1 MPRQARLDAPGL
13 LQHVMA
19 RGIERR
25 EIFRDDTDRRSFLD
39 RLAVILD
46 ETQTQCY
53 DWALIPNHY
62 HLLLRTTLTP
72 LPTVM
77 RSLMTGYAITFNKRH
92 RRAGHLFQN
101 RYKSVVCEED
111 NYLLELTRYIHL
123 NPLRAELVKDLKDL
137 DKYPWSGHSSII
149 GKCENPLVPKK
160 KEPISADELMDGS
173 RFHQEAEKAG
183 IDPQDPVKREEL
195 LSEKT
200 IEDVLLNFG
209 ETIEEARK
217 KYRQF
222 VKDGIE
228 RGSRPE
234 LQGGGL
240 IRSSGGSKASLLGL
254 MFEEREQ
261 ADQRILGSGEFVANA
276 LKASN
281 DSYGEASG
289 LKRISLHELSKKVSS
304 SLDIKEEE
312 LRSPMKKRSVTR
324 AKSVFGYLSIKKM
337 GYTGREVGTFLNI
350 RGYSAIR
357 RAEEGEKIIGKYPHL
372 WDLA

>member
-1 MPRQARLDAPGL
+1 M
-13 LQHVMA
+13 
-19 RGIERR
+19 
-25 EIFRDDTDRRSFLD
+25 
-39 RLAVILD
+39 
-46 ETQTQCY
+46 
-53 DWALIPNHY
+53 
-62 HLLLRTTLTP
+62 
-72 LPTVM
+72 
-77 RSLMTGYAITFNKRH
+77 
-92 RRAGHLFQN
+92 
-101 RYKSVVCEED
+101 
-111 NYLLELTRYIHL
+111 
-123 NPLRAELVKDLKDL
+123 
-137 DKYPWSGHSSII
+137 
-149 GKCENPLVPKK
+149 
-160 KEPISADELMDGS
+160 
-173 RFHQEAEKAG
+173 
-183 IDPQDPVKREEL
+183 
-195 LSEKT
+195 
-200 IEDVLLNFG
+200 
-209 ETIEEARK
+209 
-217 KYRQF
+217 
-222 VKDGIE
+222 
-228 RGSRPE
+228 
-234 LQGGGL
+234 

-304 SLDIKEEE
+304 SLDIREEE